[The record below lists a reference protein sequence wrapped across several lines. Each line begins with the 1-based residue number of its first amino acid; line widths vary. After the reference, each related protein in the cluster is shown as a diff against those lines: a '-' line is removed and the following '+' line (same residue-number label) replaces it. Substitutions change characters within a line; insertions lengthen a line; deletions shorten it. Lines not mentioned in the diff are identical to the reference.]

1 MIARE
6 LMGAGLG
13 PLASL
18 AILGSQSLTLTAAG
32 VTQATA
38 TALPAALNIV
48 TTCTEAACGV
58 LLTVYDVGDS
68 IRVVNATANNLR
80 VYPPVG
86 GALNGGTTNA
96 PFTMKPNAGAD
107 FVQSSALNYTVVG

>member
-6 LMGAGLG
+6 M
-13 PLASL
+13 
-18 AILGSQSLTLTAAG
+18 LGSGLSPVAISAIIGSRSLTLTAAG

-38 TALPAALNIV
+38 TALPAALNVV
-48 TTCTEAACGV
+48 TTCTEAACGAI
-58 LLTVYDVGDS
+58 LAAYDIGDS
-68 IRVVNATANNLR
+68 VRVVNATANNLR

-96 PFTMKPNAGAD
+96 PFTLAGNSAAD
-107 FVQSSALNYTVVG
+107 FVQTSALNFSVA

>member
-13 PLASL
+13 PLATI
-18 AILGSQSLTLTAAG
+18 AITGSQSLTLTAAG

-38 TALPAALNIV
+38 TALPAALNIF
-48 TTCTEAACGV
+48 TTCTEAACGA
-58 LLTVYDVGDS
+58 LLVVYDIGDS

-96 PFTMKPNAGAD
+96 PYTMGANKAAD
-107 FVQSSALNYTVVG
+107 FVQSSALNYNVVG